1 VQSIHLAPDEKR
13 AYFSE
18 RQEAVRK
25 DIERCFGM
33 LQSRFAIVRN
43 PSRHWTMEVI
53 NDIMHTCCILHN
65 MIVEDEQNVEGLE
78 DIIAEL
84 QGNEGIHVQRGLSF
98 DELLAGT
105 IDIHNVDKHYSLR
118 WDLIEHLWSLKGTRN
133 HA

>member
-1 VQSIHLAPDEKR
+1 
-13 AYFSE
+13 
-18 RQEAVRK
+18 
-25 DIERCFGM
+25 
-33 LQSRFAIVRN
+33 
-43 PSRHWTMEVI
+43 VI

-105 IDIHNVDKHYSLR
+105 IDIHNVDKHYSLIL
-118 WDLIEHLWSLKGTRN
+118 DLIEHLWSLKGTRN